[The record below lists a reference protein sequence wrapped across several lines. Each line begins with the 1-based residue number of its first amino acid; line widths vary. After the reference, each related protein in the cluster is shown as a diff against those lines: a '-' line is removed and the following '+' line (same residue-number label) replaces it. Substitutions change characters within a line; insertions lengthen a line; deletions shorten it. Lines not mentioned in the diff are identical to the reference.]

1 MRATS
6 FLTAGA
12 LVALLVGA
20 PASAA
25 LAAAGTWS
33 PPLSV
38 SPAGLSAAQPDI
50 VTSGD
55 SLTAVWQAFDGTTS
69 RIYSASSVDDGATW
83 SSAVPLTSGTIN
95 SFFPRV
101 ITDGAR
107 LTAVW
112 YSDDGS
118 SSVIESAHSLDN
130 GATWSTPVIISAT
143 GGFAYQPSVV
153 TNGSTIT
160 ATWEAQS
167 GAVDE
172 IEVASSSD
180 GGITWSVPLVISA
193 SSLGASDPVLVTD
206 GTTITVAWRALL
218 FASSAIE
225 TAWSTDGG
233 STFSTPQTVS
243 VPGLNAFLPQ
253 IATDGSVTTIAW
265 HGTDGS
271 RLRAQ
276 VASSSD
282 GGVTYTA
289 PTYLSAAS
297 MTAYRAQVVTDG
309 STITVVWEQSDPTD
323 VLGLTQVLSAVSSDD
338 GVTWSAPVAVS
349 GPPGDVQ
356 NPMVAS
362 DGGVTTVVWNDQ
374 TSGARGV
381 GSAMSL
387 DAGVTWAGVQS
398 ITSTMSSVF
407 GSRVVTDGTTI
418 TAIWRGATGA
428 DDLIYVSSYTT
439 ASPELAATGSTVS
452 LTVMGSAAL
461 GAFVFAFV
469 LVGVPRLLRQ
479 PERGA

>member
-1 MRATS
+1 MRAIS
-6 FLTAGA
+6 LLTAGA

-33 PPLSV
+33 PPVSL
-38 SPAGLSAAQPDI
+38 SPAGLSGAQPDI
-50 VTSGD
+50 VTGAD
-55 SLTAVWQAFDGTTS
+55 SLTAVWQAFDGSVS
-69 RIYSASSVDDGATW
+69 RIYSASSIDGGSTW
-83 SSAVPLTSGTIN
+83 SSAVPLTSGAIS

-101 ITDGAR
+101 ATDGAR
-107 LTAVW
+107 VTAVW

-118 SSVIESAHSLDN
+118 SSVIESAHSLDD
-130 GATWSTPVIISAT
+130 GATWSTPVVISAT

-167 GAVDE
+167 GSVDE
-172 IEVASSSD
+172 ITVASSSD
-180 GGITWSVPLVISA
+180 GGLTWSVPLVVSA
-193 SSLGASDPVLVTD
+193 SSLGSSDPVLVAD
-206 GTTITVAWRALL
+206 GTTITVAWRAQ
-218 FASSAIE
+218 FFSSSAIQ
-225 TAWSTDGG
+225 TAWSSDGG
-233 STFSTPQTVS
+233 ATFSTPLTVS

-282 GGVTYTA
+282 GGLTFTA
-289 PTYLSAAS
+289 PTYLSAVG
-297 MTAYRAQVVTDG
+297 MTAYRSQVVTDG
-309 STITVVWEQSDPTD
+309 TTITVVWEQSDPMD

-349 GPPGDVQ
+349 GPPGEVQ
-356 NPMVAS
+356 NPMLTS
-362 DGGVTTVVWNDQ
+362 GGGVTTAVWNDQ

-381 GSAMSL
+381 GAAMST
-387 DAGVTWAGVQS
+387 DAGVSWAAVQS

-407 GSRVVTDGTTI
+407 GSRVVTDGSTI
-418 TAIWRGATGA
+418 TVIWRGSLGA
-428 DDLIYVSSYTT
+428 DDLIYVSSFGQ
-439 ASPELAATGSTVS
+439 AVPELAATGATVPF
-452 LTVMGSAAL
+452 TVMGAAAL
-461 GAFVFAFV
+461 AAILLALV

-479 PERGA
+479 RERGA